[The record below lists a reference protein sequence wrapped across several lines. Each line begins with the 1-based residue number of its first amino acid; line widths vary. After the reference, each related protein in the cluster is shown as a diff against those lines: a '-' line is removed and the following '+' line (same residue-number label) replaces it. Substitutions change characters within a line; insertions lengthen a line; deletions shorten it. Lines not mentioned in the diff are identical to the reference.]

1 MVFRLFLRLG
11 LFQGVDGGLKLVHGL
26 LESGA
31 RSSHI
36 QSHVAI
42 ARNAIYFAIIETK
55 MCFLGEETH
64 QFGMIKP

>member
-11 LFQGVDGGLKLVHGL
+11 LFQGVDGGLELVHGL

-42 ARNAIYFAIIETK
+42 ARDTIYFAIIERK
-55 MCFLGEETH
+55 MCIFGKETH
-64 QFGMIKP
+64 QFGVIKP